1 MTAAARV
8 LRLARLLLGQARYP
22 TTILALCSM
31 SACVLPIAPDF
42 QDPLSSP
49 NYSPFIISSSPQA
62 GSIVTGMPT
71 TTTTFRVTVSDPN
84 VGDDLHV
91 RWLADYP
98 PLSAANTR
106 LLVSD
111 SVISHS
117 ADGQPIVQD
126 VSVAI
131 GCRQSVLSPQL
142 TQHQVT
148 VLVADRAY
156 EALPLDGSDNLTKLV
171 DDAGFI
177 VSASWILTV
186 ECR

>member
-22 TTILALCSM
+22 TTIFALCSM

-49 NYSPFIISSSPQA
+49 NYSPFIISSSPPS

-98 PLSAANTR
+98 PISDANTR

-111 SVISHS
+111 LIISHS

-126 VSVAI
+126 VSLDI
-131 GCRQSVLSPQL
+131 GCRQQLSPQL
-142 TQHQVT
+142 MQHQVM
-148 VLVADRAY
+148 VLIADREY
-156 EALPLDGSDNLTKLV
+156 EAVRLDQDNLTKLV
-171 DDAGFI
+171 DPAGFV
-177 VSASWILTV
+177 VSASWILSV

>member
-8 LRLARLLLGQARYP
+8 LRLAHLLLSLARYP

-49 NYSPFIISSSPQA
+49 NYSPFIISSSPPA

-84 VGDDLHV
+84 VGDDLHI
-91 RWLADYP
+91 RWLVDYP
-98 PLSAANTR
+98 PLSPTITR
-106 LLVSD
+106 IVPD
-111 SVISHS
+111 TTISHS

-126 VSVAI
+126 AFEPI
-131 GCRQSVLSPQL
+131 GCSQQLLSPTL
-142 TQHQVT
+142 NQHQVM
-148 VLVADRAY
+148 VLIADRPF
-156 EALPLDGSDNLTKLV
+156 ETLRLDQDNVTKLV
-171 DDAGFI
+171 DDAGFV

-186 ECR
+186 GCR